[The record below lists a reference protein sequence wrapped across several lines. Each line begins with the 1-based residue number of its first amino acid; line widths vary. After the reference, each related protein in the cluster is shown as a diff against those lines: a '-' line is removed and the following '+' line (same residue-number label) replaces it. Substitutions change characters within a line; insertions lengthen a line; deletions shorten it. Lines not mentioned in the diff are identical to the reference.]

1 MPVRARVR
9 GRLRI
14 LRRMASSWRGKAA
27 APLSKL
33 ALLSLVGAGLLLKV
47 DHLLPFDLETAAG
60 WAARLGL
67 GVVLVVLLLFLAVQ
81 LHWTWRTEGARA
93 AFVLLFTSFVI
104 FPPLIVMEV
113 VENVL
118 FPPLASRDETKNA
131 KDQKAKWGT
140 APIRLEPGTMCA
152 LDGIVTHRR
161 SEQADNA
168 FAYRVR
174 YYLIPLDA
182 PPATFRADHFT
193 ADEARSFAGT
203 GEKLCKVSA
212 LRRSCRVC
220 RAAGVGR

>member
-1 MPVRARVR
+1 M
-9 GRLRI
+9 
-14 LRRMASSWRGKAA
+14 MASSKGKPA

-33 ALLSLVGAGLLLKV
+33 ALLSLVAAGLLLKV

-67 GVVLVVLLLFLAVQ
+67 GVVLVVLVLFLAVQ
-81 LHWTWRTEGARA
+81 LHWTWKTEGARA

-118 FPPLASRDETKNA
+118 FPPLASRDEKNA
-131 KDQKAKWGT
+131 KDKKSKWGT

-174 YYLIPLDA
+174 YYLVPLDA
-182 PPATFRADHFT
+182 PPATFSADHLT

-203 GEKLCKVSA
+203 GKRLCKVSA
-212 LRRSCRVC
+212 LRRSCLVC
-220 RAAGVGR
+220 GSAGVGR